1 MAPETLI
8 RADGQAFSSL
18 YQLVVDL
25 PSQQGYC
32 QDTTEQNCQEPQWI
46 SERSNLLMFYRQ
58 SLKYGKEESVA
69 NKLNENN

>member
-1 MAPETLI
+1 MLLGNATYNNRAEYSWMAPETLI

-32 QDTTEQNCQEPQWI
+32 QDTTEQNCQEPQ
-46 SERSNLLMFYRQ
+46 
-58 SLKYGKEESVA
+58 
-69 NKLNENN
+69 